1 MLAVRYLSGDKA
13 FGSSTQ
19 TIYQEVQLGV
29 WHQQANCLE
38 RANRRR
44 HTMRVLYD
52 LIAKAYRTG
61 SYYLYRTRINRLIAA
76 GLVIGKNVTI
86 AKNAVID
93 SGYPYLIRIGDNC
106 SIAEHVRLIAHD
118 AAIFKFTTGCARIGK
133 IEIKD
138 NCFIGDRSTILPG
151 VTIGPNVLI
160 AAGSVVNRDIPPNSC
175 VAGVPARVYG
185 RFEDYIERNKQQIE
199 NGHVYEFEHLI
210 DHFDK
215 LDDRT
220 KAEIW
225 ESVQNGHHAYVRG
238 FTGRNPYTWN
248 VD

>member
-1 MLAVRYLSGDKA
+1 MILMNLMFK
-13 FGSSTQ
+13 
-19 TIYQEVQLGV
+19 
-29 WHQQANCLE
+29 
-38 RANRRR
+38 
-44 HTMRVLYD
+44 
-52 LIAKAYRTG
+52 
-61 SYYLYRTRINRLIAA
+61 LYRTIGYYIYRTQIRLLIAR

-93 SGYPYLIRIGDNC
+93 VGYAYLIRIGDNC
-106 SIAEHVRLIAHD
+106 SIAEHVRLLAHD
-118 AAIFKFTTGCARIGK
+118 AATFKFTGGHARLGR

-151 VTIGPNVLI
+151 VTIGPNVLV

-185 RFEDYIERNKQQIE
+185 KFDEYIERNKQHIAE
-199 NGHVYEFEHLI
+199 GSVFEFSDLI
-210 DHFDK
+210 DSLNNPDEQI
-215 LDDRT
+215 
-220 KAEIW
+220 KAKVW
-225 ESVQNGHHAYVRG
+225 NAVQDGGYAYVRG